1 MVSQYISDPG
11 NYYCRK
17 GFYAL
22 NVQAICD
29 KLRRFTWVKTG
40 NKGSTHDSTA
50 FTGTRLN
57 QELLSKMAAK
67 LCARGFFLIG
77 DKAYPLLV
85 YLLVPFDKPGSLSAE
100 DAFNFW
106 LSNSRIQ
113 IECAFGECQQQC
125 YLVCSCYFK
134 SNFIAII

>member
-1 MVSQYISDPG
+1 
-11 NYYCRK
+11 
-17 GFYAL
+17 
-22 NVQAICD
+22 
-29 KLRRFTWVKTG
+29 
-40 NKGSTHDSTA
+40 
-50 FTGTRLN
+50 
-57 QELLSKMAAK
+57 LLSKMAAK
-67 LCARGFFLIG
+67 LRARGFFLVG
-77 DKAYPLLV
+77 DKAYPLLA

-125 YLVCSCYFK
+125 YRVCSCYFK